1 MVRAAGG
8 GKMTVHVPID
18 ELHKAS
24 EATRSAAEQAKGA
37 KLGAA
42 TNKIAQGL
50 PGSTSAPAASSTGR
64 SWTSSV
70 DGWCRSADAH
80 ADALRVSADEY
91 ASGDQ
96 GAASDLRSAGG
107 R

>member
-1 MVRAAGG
+1 
-8 GKMTVHVPID
+8 MTVHVLVD

-24 EATRSAAEQAKGA
+24 EATRSAAEQAKA
-37 KLGAA
+37 SKLGAA
-42 TNKIAQGL
+42 TDKIAQGL

-70 DGWCRSADAH
+70 DGWCRSAGEH
-80 ADALRVSADEY
+80 ADALRTSADEY
-91 ASGDQ
+91 AAGDR

>member
-1 MVRAAGG
+1 
-8 GKMTVHVPID
+8 MTVHVLVD
-18 ELHKAS
+18 ELHKSA
-24 EATRSAAEQAKGA
+24 EATRSGADQARA
-37 KLGAA
+37 SKLDSA
-42 TNKIAQGL
+42 TDKIAQAL

-70 DGWCRSADAH
+70 QSWCRSAGEH
-80 ADALRVSADEY
+80 VDALQASAEQY
-91 ASGDQ
+91 SSGDQ